1 MAISVAVS
9 DEDKFLGPF
18 KPVREEMSELSL
30 RVRDSYGQDGILP
43 DYSALF
49 YQLKEISITSEM
61 KNGLGF
67 GPIESLE

>member
-1 MAISVAVS
+1 
-9 DEDKFLGPF
+9 
-18 KPVREEMSELSL
+18 MSELSL
-30 RVRDSYGQDGILP
+30 RVRDSYGKDGILP